1 VIRSW
6 RRFWSLVPI
15 VTLCVFAS
23 RVALG
28 AVHDGDAAKLREA
41 AIYSDYLAT
50 DFASAE
56 KKLTQAL
63 GLCERPADCSSTTRA
78 RLHCDLGVVEFA
90 SQKAADGRAE
100 FARAIKEDPAVT
112 IDADLTTPELQKELL
127 TAKVSAAKSA
137 GAGGANPQPQPVAGG
152 GSPPADGGR
161 PSVLTDGG
169 ALAPAYAGTGPS
181 TADGGRA
188 IADGGRAIAD
198 GGSGA
203 PIVYAGGAAGPH
215 AIPVG
220 GASSGAAAPPKT
232 VASAIGPG
240 SSTATASAPG
250 KSAAIAIASGPPTAS
265 AAVAPSKS
273 SAIAPAPGKTAPTT
287 PAPGKTA
294 AGGPATNP
302 STASA
307 PPPSPATAAAP
318 PPTPA
323 TTAPPP
329 ATLASASSS
338 ADCPPG
344 FPGCKSSEPTS
355 CSSDDDCGPGETCGS
370 GTCRAMGS
378 ATPGKAN
385 WVSLALQLDVPLLP
399 AKNNVC
405 AGGQGYSCFNSDG
418 SWYSDTPTEGGGG
431 AIQSAGL
438 KPGTLRVLIGYDR
451 RLLDNL
457 TLGGA
462 IGFAFRGGPTR
473 QGGTAFL
480 PLTLEVR
487 GKYWLGHYPLG
498 RTGLRFYGLLDGG
511 LADIAASLTTYVY
524 ATPTAQGTAKTAWYH
539 MGRGYAGLGLGS
551 MFAFTPNM
559 GVFLEVRAMESFP
572 TSGTAIAGQIG
583 YGVGL

>member
-1 VIRSW
+1 MIRSW
-6 RRFWSLVPI
+6 RWFWSLVPI
-15 VTLCVFAS
+15 VTLCLFAS
-23 RVALG
+23 RAALG
-28 AVHDGDAAKLREA
+28 AVHDADAAKLREA

-63 GLCERPADCSSTTRA
+63 ALCERPADCSSSTRA

-100 FARAIKEDPAVT
+100 FARAIKADPAVT

-137 GAGGANPQPQPVAGG
+137 SAGGASPQPVTGS
-152 GSPPADGGR
+152 GSPPAAGGR
-161 PSVLTDGG
+161 PSELPDGG
-169 ALAPAYAGTGPS
+169 APAPAYAGNAPS
-181 TADGGRA
+181 
-188 IADGGRAIAD
+188 IADGGKAIPD
-198 GGSGA
+198 GGKAVADSGSA
-203 PIVYAGGAAGPH
+203 SALVYAGGAAGPH
-215 AIPVG
+215 PVPVG
-220 GASSGAAAPPKT
+220 GASNGAAGAPKT
-232 VASAIGPG
+232 VVSAIAPSPPPGGPP
-240 SSTATASAPG
+240 TPG
-250 KSAAIAIASGPPTAS
+250 KSAAIAPASGQS
-265 AAVAPSKS
+265 AAVP
-273 SAIAPAPGKTAPTT
+273 PAPGKTASTA
-287 PAPGKTA
+287 PAPAKTA

-302 STASA
+302 
-307 PPPSPATAAAP
+307 ATATAP

-323 TTAPPP
+323 TPAAPPP
-329 ATLASASSS
+329 VLASASSS
-338 ADCPPG
+338 SDCPPG
-344 FPGCKSSEPTS
+344 FPGCKSEPTS
-355 CSSDDDCGPGETCGS
+355 CSSDDDCGPGETCES
-370 GTCRAMGS
+370 GTCRAKGGE
-378 ATPGKAN
+378 TPGKAN

-438 KPGTLRVLIGYDR
+438 KPGTLRVLLGYDR

-480 PLTLEVR
+480 PLSLEVR

-498 RTGLRFYGLLDGG
+498 RTGLRFYGMLDGG

-524 ATPTAQGTAKTAWYH
+524 ATPTAQGNAKTAWYH
-539 MGRGYAGLGLGS
+539 MGRGYAGLGLGG

-559 GVFLEVRAMESFP
+559 GIFLEVRAMESFP

-583 YGVGL
+583 YGIGL

>member
-15 VTLCVFAS
+15 VTLCLFAS
-23 RVALG
+23 RAALG
-28 AVHDGDAAKLREA
+28 AVHDADAAKLREA

-63 GLCERPADCSSTTRA
+63 ALCERPADCSSSTRA

-90 SQKAADGRAE
+90 SQKAADGRVE

-127 TAKVSAAKSA
+127 TAKVSAARSA
-137 GAGGANPQPQPVAGG
+137 GAGGASPPPVAGS
-152 GSPPADGGR
+152 GSPPAIPDGGR
-161 PSVLTDGG
+161 PSLFADGG
-169 ALAPAYAGTGPS
+169 SAPASAYAGNAPS
-181 TADGGRA
+181 
-188 IADGGRAIAD
+188 IADGGKAVAD
-198 GGSGA
+198 GGKAVADSGSA
-203 PIVYAGGAAGPH
+203 LAVVSAGGAAGPH
-215 AIPVG
+215 AAGAVG
-220 GASSGAAAPPKT
+220 GASSGVAGAPKAGAPKTVVSAIAPVPSTGGAAAPGT
-232 VASAIGPG
+232 SA
-240 SSTATASAPG
+240 
-250 KSAAIAIASGPPTAS
+250 
-265 AAVAPSKS
+265 
-273 SAIAPAPGKTAPTT
+273 AIAPAPGKS
-287 PAPGKTA
+287 A
-294 AGGPATNP
+294 AGGPAANSST
-302 STASA
+302 STATPTSPATTVATSPSRATPA
-307 PPPSPATAAAP
+307 PPPSPITPAAP
-318 PPTPA
+318 PP
-323 TTAPPP
+323 
-329 ATLASASSS
+329 TLASASSS

-344 FPGCKSSEPTS
+344 FPGCKSEPTS
-355 CSSDDDCGPGETCGS
+355 CSSDDDCGPGEACES
-370 GTCRAMGS
+370 GTCRAKGS
-378 ATPGKAN
+378 GTPGKAN

-418 SWYSDTPTEGGGG
+418 SWYSDTPTENGGG

-438 KPGTLRVLIGYDR
+438 KPGTLRVLLGYDR

-480 PLTLEVR
+480 PLSLELR

-498 RTGLRFYGLLDGG
+498 RTGLRFYGMLDGG
-511 LADIAASLTTYVY
+511 LADVAASLTTYVY

-539 MGRGYAGLGLGS
+539 MGRGYAGLGLGA
-551 MFAFTPNM
+551 MFAFTANM
-559 GVFLEVRAMESFP
+559 GIFLEVRAMESFP
-572 TSGTAIAGQIG
+572 TTGTAIAGQIG
-583 YGVGL
+583 YSVGL